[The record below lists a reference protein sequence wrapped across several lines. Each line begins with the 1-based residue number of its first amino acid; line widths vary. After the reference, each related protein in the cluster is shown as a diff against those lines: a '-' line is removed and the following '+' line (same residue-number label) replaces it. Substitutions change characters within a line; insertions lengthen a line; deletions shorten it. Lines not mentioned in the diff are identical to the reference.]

1 MASCPEGAHPAPGTN
16 AGSGAGIG
24 TGPESGID
32 PGRRSARPAPRRAR
46 LEWVCAALL
55 CALLPAALLPQAAA
69 AEATDDRVLIEVSAD
84 PETPYVQA
92 RVQYRVR
99 ILARVPLRQATLS
112 EPAVDGANIRRIG
125 PDQRRSE
132 SRDGQ
137 RYQVLERLYAIVPH
151 AVGTL
156 HISGP
161 RLSVAVPT
169 AETDSAPAAS
179 RLIERRETIYP
190 ASPDLTLEVKPPP
203 AAAEAPWLP
212 AEAVSISED
221 WQPRGNELHIG
232 VPLTRRIRIEAAG
245 VGSGQLPEIEFG
257 KLDGF
262 RVYGTRTERHE
273 EVSGDDLLASA
284 TRTITYVPTQPGT
297 REVPGL
303 RIPWWSLGL
312 DAPRQAA
319 LGARTVQVVGADAAV
334 APPGAA
340 AAPLSARL
348 TSAAGDDL
356 WQGPGLTLFFAL
368 AWLVTLGLWWRE
380 RRRRG
385 SAPVAPM
392 HSVNRA
398 PAADL
403 AQSRTDLERACRA
416 GQPAA
421 ARAALLAWG
430 AQRWPQRPP
439 RGPEDLLVRLG
450 ADAAARAAVRQLE
463 ACLWGQTPGSGS
475 GTTDPDW
482 DGTGC
487 LDALVPWLHDHAT
500 STADVAALAP
510 LYPAETG
517 LKQT

>member
-398 PAADL
+398 PAAHR
-403 AQSRTDLERACRA
+403 SRTGLPCRA
-416 GQPAA
+416 ARGRPRCPARLGCATLA
-421 ARAALLAWG
+421 ATPTPR
-430 AQRWPQRPP
+430 P
-439 RGPEDLLVRLG
+439 RGP
-450 ADAAARAAVRQLE
+450 ARAVGGRCCGARRGAAVGGLPVGTDPGVRQRDH
-463 ACLWGQTPGSGS
+463 GPGLGWHRLP
-475 GTTDPDW
+475 GRTR
-482 DGTGC
+482 
-487 LDALVPWLHDHAT
+487 ALVARPCHEHGGCSGAG
-500 STADVAALAP
+500 AALS
-510 LYPAETG
+510 G
-517 LKQT
+517 